1 MAAQEA
7 AAAPP
12 GESLFGLS
20 EAARERRSEAAEM
33 AAQATA
39 ALQASG
45 AGAAA
50 VSGATTTALPSSART
65 GTVDGRSSR
74 AQGLEQRQRPS
85 GS

>member
-20 EAARERRSEAAEM
+20 EAARERRSEAAEL

-50 VSGATTTALPSSART
+50 VSGATTTALQDSGAGAGLASGADDAAVAAAEAR
-65 GTVDGRSSR
+65 
-74 AQGLEQRQRPS
+74 LPPL
-85 GS
+85 

>member
-1 MAAQEA
+1 MTPARPPLPDPAEAYHTAMAAQEA

-45 AGAAA
+45 AGAA
-50 VSGATTTALPSSART
+50 
-65 GTVDGRSSR
+65 GRV
-74 AQGLEQRQRPS
+74 
-85 GS
+85 